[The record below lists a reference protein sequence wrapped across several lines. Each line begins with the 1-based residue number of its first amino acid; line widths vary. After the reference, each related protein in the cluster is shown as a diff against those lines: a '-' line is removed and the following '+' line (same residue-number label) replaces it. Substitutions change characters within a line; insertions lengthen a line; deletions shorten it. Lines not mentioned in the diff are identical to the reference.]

1 MKEAIR
7 HINRWWLVS
16 LLLVLLTA
24 CSDSDSE
31 GGNSP
36 DKPSSADPVLT
47 FYVYAPERPMIT
59 RASDDDVA
67 ANTYENAIYNLQIWV
82 FETGTNELVGYLNPD
97 TYPTDDVMGTVY
109 QMTVSKHFAN
119 ASPKP
124 NVDVYVV
131 ANANAAGLSSL
142 GENTSREELEEAKI
156 GSEYFGVGSPVTNIT
171 TKGLPMSGVL
181 RDQTIIGS
189 EPVLTIGTEETMAKV
204 RLLRAVSKVRFVFS
218 RETGVSPV
226 TITNIT
232 IDGNMIPTEEYV
244 FLEDNKTYHIGQ
256 TYETLAATLLKKPT
270 GEIKYCDEPTDYVYT
285 DQTSQEYEPLIDNG
299 VSEEKLTQAGPYY
312 FKESDKKISG
322 MITYKVGNALPQN
335 IPFYMS
341 VEDINKRFVRN
352 HSWIVYA
359 YYNGSSGEPIITV
372 WVDTN
377 WQTGD
382 YFVIEN

>member
-59 RASDDDVA
+59 RAADDVA

-82 FETGTNELVGYLNPD
+82 FETGTNELVGYLKPD
-97 TYPTDDVMGTVY
+97 TYPTDDVTGTVY

-181 RDQTIIGS
+181 RNQTIIGS
-189 EPVLTIGTEETMAKV
+189 EPVLTIGTGETMAKV

-218 RETGVSPV
+218 RKTGVSPV

-256 TYETLAATLLKKPT
+256 TYETLAATLLKKAT
-270 GEIKYCDEPTDYVYT
+270 DEIKYCDNPADYVYT
-285 DQTSQEYEPLIDNG
+285 DQTSQVYETLIDNG

>member
-156 GSEYFGVGSPVTNIT
+156 GSDYFGVGSPVTNIT

-181 RDQTIIGS
+181 RNQTIIGS
-189 EPVLTIGTEETMAKV
+189 EPVLTIGTGETMAKV

-218 RETGVSPV
+218 RKTGVSPV

-270 GEIKYCDEPTDYVYT
+270 GEIKYCDNPAYYVYT
-285 DQTSQEYEPLIDNG
+285 DQTSQPYEPLIDNG

-322 MITYKVGNALPQN
+322 MITYKVGNALPQS
-335 IPFYMS
+335 IPFFMT

-359 YYNGSSGEPIITV
+359 YYNGSSGKPIITV

>member
-59 RASDDDVA
+59 RAADDVA

-82 FETGTNELVGYLNPD
+82 FETGTNELVGYLKPD
-97 TYPTDDVMGTVY
+97 TYPTDDVTGTVY

-131 ANANAAGLSSL
+131 ANANAAGLSSW

-156 GSEYFGVGSPVTNIT
+156 GSDYFGVGSPVTNIT

-181 RDQTIIGS
+181 RNQSIIGS
-189 EPVLTIGTEETMAKV
+189 EPVLTIGPEQTMAKV

-218 RETGVSPV
+218 RKTGVSPV

-256 TYETLAATLLKKPT
+256 TYETLAATLLKKAT
-270 GEIKYCDEPTDYVYT
+270 GEIKYCDNPADYVYT
-285 DQTSQEYEPLIDNG
+285 DQTSQAYETLIDNG

>member
-24 CSDSDSE
+24 CSDSDSG

-36 DKPSSADPVLT
+36 DKPSSSDPVLT

-59 RASDDDVA
+59 RAADDVA

-82 FETGTNELVGYLNPD
+82 FETGTNELVGYLKPD

-181 RDQTIIGS
+181 RNQTIIGS
-189 EPVLTIGTEETMAKV
+189 EPVLTIGTGETMAKV

-218 RETGVSPV
+218 RKTGVSPV

-232 IDGNMIPTEEYV
+232 IDGNMIPAEEYV

-256 TYETLAATLLKKPT
+256 TYETLAATLLKKAT
-270 GEIKYCDEPTDYVYT
+270 GEIKYCDNPADYVYT
-285 DQTSQEYEPLIDNG
+285 DQTSQAYETLIDNG
-299 VSEEKLTQAGPYY
+299 VSDEKLTQAGPYY

-335 IPFYMS
+335 IPFYMT

>member
-181 RDQTIIGS
+181 RNQTIIGS
-189 EPVLTIGTEETMAKV
+189 EPVLTIGTGETMAKV

-218 RETGVSPV
+218 RKTGVSPV

-256 TYETLAATLLKKPT
+256 TYETLAATLLKKAT
-270 GEIKYCDEPTDYVYT
+270 GEIKYCDNPAYYVYT
-285 DQTSQEYEPLIDNG
+285 DQTSQPYEPLIDNG

-322 MITYKVGNALPQN
+322 MITYKVGNALPQS
-335 IPFYMS
+335 IPFFMT